1 MALYEDILDRLSAGE
16 KVEDIAAY
24 LTKTINDANKAYTAA
39 MEEAKRLE
47 EEEKRKAE
55 ELKRDKIE
63 AADALLVSLEN
74 IVAVWDLGEDLVE
87 AFQHVEPEKLVQ
99 EIDKIKDLMDKYERW
114 FAAAPT
120 GDRSASALDEFLD
133 KYVR

>member
-55 ELKRDKIE
+55 ELVHEKRM
-63 AADALLVSLEN
+63 AVARVMDAFEGI
-74 IVAVWDLGEDLVE
+74 IVAWGLGEDLIE
-87 AFQHVEPEKLVQ
+87 AIEGIDVGEVVQ
-99 EIDKIKDLMDKYERW
+99 EIDKLRE
-114 FAAAPT
+114 FAGVCEKMRRDPT

>member
-55 ELKRDKIE
+55 ELMRDKID
-63 AADALLVSLEN
+63 AVDALLISLEN
-74 IVAVWDLGEDLVE
+74 IIAVWGLGEDLIE
-87 AFQHVEPEKLVQ
+87 AIKDIDAGELVQ
-99 EIDKIKDLMDKYERW
+99 EIDKVMEFTEACEKVRR
-114 FAAAPT
+114 APS